1 MAKIR
6 FTKNE
11 LKKQKDSLKRFNRYL
26 PTLKLKKKQLQSEI
40 IKVQQAIEELEDK
53 ISAFEKKVFAWVD
66 VFSEA
71 WTKEVDFS
79 RLLKIKDIKADTG
92 NIAGI
97 DIPVFAGIEFAQEQ
111 YDLLITPLWVDTA
124 IDVCKE
130 SITLKARLEIA
141 KKQKNIL
148 REELRIAIQ
157 RVNLFEK
164 VKIPQA
170 SENIRVINIYLGDL
184 QTAEVIRGKIAKEKI
199 ERKKEL
205 ALL

>member
-1 MAKIR
+1 MAKVKL
-6 FTKNE
+6 TKSE

-26 PTLKLKKKQLQSEI
+26 PTLKLKKRQLQAEI
-40 IKVQQAIEELEDK
+40 IKVQQTLEEL
-53 ISAFEKKVFAWVD
+53 SAEIKEFEGKVSVWVD
-66 VFSEA
+66 VFAEA
-71 WTKEVDFS
+71 EDVGFGQ
-79 RLLKIKDIKADTG
+79 LLKIKGIKTDTG

-97 DIPVFAGIEFAQEQ
+97 DIPVFEGIEFEEKQ
-111 YDLLITPLWVDTA
+111 YDFMITPLWVDTA

-130 SITLKARLEIA
+130 YITLKQRLQTT
-141 KKQKNIL
+141 KKQRDIL
-148 REELRIAIQ
+148 RRELRIVIQ

-164 VKIPQA
+164 VKIPES